1 MRIRN
6 HIFAVI
12 GAFLITTLL
21 ASAFGV
27 SLYWIDDY
35 FIGGM
40 SELRNHVEIAGPNKS
55 IVVDSY
61 KIYGG
66 ATSTDVTQVLIR
78 HRSEQFDSEHNFC
91 LLSIDGL
98 EKTKITWVSDTQLEI
113 QCEPGGVYKADTEWN
128 GISVTYSE
136 LK

>member
-98 EKTKITWVSDTQLEI
+98 KKTKIAWVSDTQLDI
-113 QCEPGGVYKADTEWN
+113 QYEPGMVYKTATEWN